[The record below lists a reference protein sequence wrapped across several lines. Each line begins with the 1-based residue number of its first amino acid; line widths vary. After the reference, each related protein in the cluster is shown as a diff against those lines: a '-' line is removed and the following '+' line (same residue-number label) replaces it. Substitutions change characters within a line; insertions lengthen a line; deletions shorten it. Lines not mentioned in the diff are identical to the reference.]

1 MEWNV
6 KYLWDSSMTAFII
19 SVVVLLLVFAFVYLC
34 LYKVCRKRS
43 VFICTSI
50 ALVLS
55 IATLIFELFY
65 AFIAVVVVFAVF
77 LIAIIFANI
86 GDVRS
91 FVANPFKKTITKQR
105 ATIDKIYDKNEV
117 FSKVNLAVQQMS
129 KSKIGAIITFEK
141 NVVLQESVEK
151 GIAINAPIST
161 ELLLTI
167 FYPGTRLHDGAVIIH
182 GDQILAASCFYTPST
197 KVLSEKYGSRH
208 RAALG
213 ISEISDSV
221 TVVVSEETGRIS
233 IAYNGML
240 DTVSQ
245 DKFLNVFTNYMNEG
259 IEPNKKK

>member
-1 MEWNV
+1 MNYALN
-6 KYLWDSSMTAFII
+6 YLWEDSMTAFIVSI
-19 SVVVLLLVFAFVYLC
+19 VVLLLVFAFVYLC
-34 LYKVCRKRS
+34 LYRICRKSSAFITTS
-43 VFICTSI
+43 V

-55 IATLIFELFY
+55 LASIIFELFY
-65 AFIAVVVVFAVF
+65 AFISVVVVFAVF

-91 FVANPFKKTITKQR
+91 FLGNPFKKTGTKQR
-105 ATIDKIYDKNEV
+105 ATIDRIYNKNEV
-117 FSKVNLAVQQMS
+117 FSQVNAAVQQMS
-129 KSKIGAIITFEK
+129 RSKIGAIITFER
-141 NVVLQESVEK
+141 NVVLSESTEK
-151 GIAINAPIST
+151 GVAVNAPVST

-182 GDQILAASCFYTPST
+182 GDEILAASCFYTPST
-197 KVLSEKYGSRH
+197 KSLSEKYGSRH

-245 DKFLNVFTNYMNEG
+245 DKFLNVFTNYMNDGE
-259 IEPNKKK
+259 EKRKKK